1 MMENCVS
8 YNLFTIG
15 PLLSEQ
21 NELMKDVIKEYKM
34 LVRTKTHGVEVC
46 VCYVKFNILLIY

>member
-1 MMENCVS
+1 MENCVS

-34 LVRTKTHGVEVC
+34 LVRTKTHGFEVC
-46 VCYVKFNILLIY
+46 VCYVIFNILLIY